1 MILSYNNCNGRDKKN
16 EKYLLHNFNYILM
29 IKIILIIVKKK
40 K

>member
-1 MILSYNNCNGRDKKN
+1 MDEIKKSKKKM

-40 K
+40 